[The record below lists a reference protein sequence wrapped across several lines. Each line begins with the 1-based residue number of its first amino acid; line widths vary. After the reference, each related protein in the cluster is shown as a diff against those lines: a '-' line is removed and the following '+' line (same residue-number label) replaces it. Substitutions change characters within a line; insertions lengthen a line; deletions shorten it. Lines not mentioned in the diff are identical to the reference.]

1 MNTITSSLHTEFAKT
16 LLKPF
21 YRAIREYRLIN
32 AGDKIAVCISGGKDS
47 MLMSALFSELTQ
59 RGAIPC
65 EVRYIA
71 MDPGYDSE
79 NRALLEKNLELLGI
93 KAEIFSTNLFHSV
106 ERSGGSPCFLCSK
119 IRRGALYAKAR
130 ELGCGKIA
138 LGHHYNDV
146 TESILMGM
154 IYGGQVQ
161 TMLPMLKAKNFDDM
175 TLIRPMY
182 LIHESEIERWRDK
195 NGLTFLPCACRLS
208 QNSAKPSKREEIKRL
223 IVCLKAENPQTEA
236 NIFRSVQNV
245 NLSRIMSYKDK
256 DGLHSFLD
264 EFK

>member
-1 MNTITSSLHTEFAKT
+1 MNEITNSLHTEFAKT

-21 YRAIREYRLIN
+21 YRAISEYKLIN
-32 AGDKIAVCISGGKDS
+32 AGDRIAVCISGGKDS
-47 MLMSALFSELTQ
+47 MLMAALFSELTE

-65 EVRYIA
+65 ETEYIA

-79 NRALLEKNLELLGI
+79 NRALLESNLSLLGI
-93 KAEIFSTNLFHSV
+93 KAHIFSTNIFRSV
-106 ERSGGSPCFLCSK
+106 EGTGGSPCFLCSK
-119 IRRGALYAKAR
+119 IRRGTLYAKAR
-130 ELGCGKIA
+130 ELGCTKIA

-161 TMLPMLKAKNFDDM
+161 TMLPMLKAKNFDNM
-175 TLIRPMY
+175 SLIRPMY
-182 LIHESEIERWRDK
+182 FIRESDIESFRDK
-195 NGLTFLPCACRLS
+195 SGLTFLPCACRLS
-208 QNSAKPSKREEIKRL
+208 RDSPKPSKRSEIKRL
-223 IVCLKAENPQTEA
+223 IANLKVENPQIEA

-256 DGLHSFLD
+256 DGIHSFLD
-264 EFK
+264 EFR